1 MIAAA
6 RSRSSATPPSAQLS
20 RFMARFAPEVVA
32 VAKQARARLRRQM
45 PAANELVYDNYNAL
59 VIGFGPTERAS
70 DAVVSLALYPRWVT
84 LFFLDGTM
92 LPDPLGLLRGSGSR
106 VRSIRLDEAAVVDTP
121 GVRALLAATLAE
133 ADPPMP
139 AQGRGRLIIKSVS
152 EKQRSRRPRAR
163 R

>member
-6 RSRSSATPPSAQLS
+6 RSRVSATTPSAQLS
-20 RFMARFAPEVVA
+20 RFMGRFARSVVT

-45 PAANELVYDNYNAL
+45 PTANELVYDNYNAL

-70 DAVVSLALYPRWVT
+70 DAVVSLALYPQWVT
-84 LFFLDGTM
+84 LFFLDGTTV
-92 LPDPLGLLRGSGSR
+92 PDPLGLLSGSGSR
-106 VRSIRLDEAAVVDTP
+106 VRSIRLDTAAVLDTP
-121 GVRALLAATLAE
+121 GVRALLSATLAQ

-139 AQGRGRLIIKSVS
+139 GRGRGRLIIKSVS
-152 EKQRSRRPRAR
+152 EKQRSRRPGVR